1 VATFVLV
8 HGAMHGGWCWSG
20 VHARLAQRGHAVLRP
35 TLTGQGDRRVAL
47 TPDVGISTHV
57 EDLEELLWFE
67 DLADVHLVLHS
78 YAGVLAGP
86 VAERCGSRLASV
98 VYLAAF
104 VTAPGQ
110 SLLDVE
116 PPETAERYRELAAG
130 EGEGW
135 FVPATEAFLDQWGM
149 RDEALRARVGPRLTD
164 FPFRCV
170 VEPTTFDPDPL
181 RRLRKVYVRHTDP
194 PLASLARF
202 YDAAAAAGWDTHEL
216 PCGHDMMLAAPRDT
230 ADLLEKIAAG

>member
-1 VATFVLV
+1 
-8 HGAMHGGWCWSG
+8 MHGGWCWSG

-35 TLTGQGDRRVAL
+35 TLTGQGDRRVAR

-86 VAERCGSRLASV
+86 VAERCGARLPSV
-98 VYLAAF
+98 VSLAAF
-104 VTAPGQ
+104 VPAPGQ

-170 VEPTTFDPDPL
+170 VEPTT
-181 RRLRKVYVRHTDP
+181 
-194 PLASLARF
+194 
-202 YDAAAAAGWDTHEL
+202 
-216 PCGHDMMLAAPRDT
+216 
-230 ADLLEKIAAG
+230 